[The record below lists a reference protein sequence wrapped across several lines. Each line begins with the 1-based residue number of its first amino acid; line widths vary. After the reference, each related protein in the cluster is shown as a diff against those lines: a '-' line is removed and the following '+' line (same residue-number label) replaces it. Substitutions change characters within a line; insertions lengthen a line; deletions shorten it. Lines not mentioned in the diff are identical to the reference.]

1 MPDRKDGMNEDSG
14 GAIVATG
21 ALALAAEVHH
31 THQILLACPAHPC
44 PMLIE
49 CSVD

>member
-1 MPDRKDGMNEDSG
+1 MPDRKDGMDEDSG

-31 THQILLACPAHPC
+31 THPNSARLPRTSLPY
-44 PMLIE
+44 
-49 CSVD
+49 VD